1 MAKWIK
7 VHVTWKREPTW
18 VNTNHIWRI
27 ARVNIP
33 GNHTHSHTGRAMILR
48 SDQQDDYISVCE
60 TPEEIM
66 ELIDAATALA
76 DALKGD

>member
-1 MAKWIK
+1 
-7 VHVTWKREPTW
+7 
-18 VNTNHIWRI
+18 
-27 ARVNIP
+27 
-33 GNHTHSHTGRAMILR
+33 MILR